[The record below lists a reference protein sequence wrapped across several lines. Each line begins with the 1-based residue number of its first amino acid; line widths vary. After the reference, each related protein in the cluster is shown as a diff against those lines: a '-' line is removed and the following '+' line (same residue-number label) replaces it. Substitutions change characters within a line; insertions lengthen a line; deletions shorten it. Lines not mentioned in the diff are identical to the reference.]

1 MLSFVVSKRP
11 AMICSLYDSTEHHQK
26 MTFMWRLYRER
37 PARRELCAANMATMQ
52 ALRRDDG
59 NLLVLDVV

>member
-1 MLSFVVSKRP
+1 
-11 AMICSLYDSTEHHQK
+11 MICSLYDSTEHHQK